1 LRTRKQIVGIQA
13 RKAEKKVK
21 KESRER
27 KSEEADSGKRVLTYQ
42 VNITPH

>member
-1 LRTRKQIVGIQA
+1 MRTRKQIVGIQA

-27 KSEEADSGKRVLTYQ
+27 EQGKVKKRIAESGC
-42 VNITPH
+42 